1 MIVIL
6 KRCFPFLNMAAITNN
21 KEVYH
26 MKKYRV
32 LYLNETEGMIFDSV
46 INAEDNLDAIRRA

>member
-1 MIVIL
+1 
-6 KRCFPFLNMAAITNN
+6 MAAITNN